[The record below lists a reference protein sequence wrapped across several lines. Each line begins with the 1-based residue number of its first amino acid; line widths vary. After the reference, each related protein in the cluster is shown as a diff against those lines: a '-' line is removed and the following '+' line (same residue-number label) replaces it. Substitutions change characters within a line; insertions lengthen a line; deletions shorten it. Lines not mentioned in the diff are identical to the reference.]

1 MKEFVLKNG
10 LLLSIILIAF
20 NLSNFIFEFTLFQK
34 IIILGLVWF
43 IVYLFFHF
51 YYILNLKK
59 VFKNLSFKELFTS
72 LFKLSAISIL
82 IFIAFKAC
90 FWGVVFE
97 DKYFDNKLNFSI
109 QIIDFSEDIMKK
121 SYEEAET
128 DSERKIIGEQLE
140 LLNNSKA
147 NINKEFVEA
156 KSQGVK
162 LFSFIGS
169 YFSSLFFAILINAI
183 LALVFKNPI
192 EE

>member
-10 LLLSIILIAF
+10 LLLGMILITF

-97 DKYFDNKLNFSI
+97 DKYLDNKLNFSI
-109 QIIDFSEDIMKK
+109 QIIDFSEDMMKK

-147 NINKEFVEA
+147 NINKEFIEV